1 MLVLIAIHNT
11 GATGDEESDEGG
23 VYIIVAPSSRAV
35 AVPSGS
41 QEDKTDGNAV
51 AETTSTRAVAVPN
64 DDSEYEVVNIKGIS
78 SN

>member
-1 MLVLIAIHNT
+1 MYV
-11 GATGDEESDEGG
+11 
-23 VYIIVAPSSRAV
+23 IVAPSSCAV
-35 AVPSGS
+35 AVPSRS